1 MEAQSV
7 LDQPRGRSARRFLRH
22 LLEMIVVMMLGMCVL
37 GAAWGAFHQIVF
49 GSAFADA
56 WRDYVGLA
64 AFAMAFNMTV
74 PMVFWM
80 RYRGHSW
87 ERGGEMAIAMNLPLL
102 PLLLLYAL
110 DLIPAQAVL
119 GLQMM
124 LMIPAMVLAMLYRK
138 EEYSARAPE
147 GVAPASQVDRRSA
160 LAAPRRNGSGVESFA
175 LPPLVLVQRHGAASV
190 VPVSCIR
197 KASSTGYAFSG
208 VARSVVIT
216 SCGSRVSR
224 NPITPSA

>member
-7 LDQPRGRSARRFLRH
+7 LDRPQDRRVWRFLRH

-37 GAAWGAFHQIVF
+37 GAAWGAFHQLVF

-74 PMVFWM
+74 PMVLWM

-87 ERGGEMAIAMNLPLL
+87 ERGGEMAAAMNPPLL
-102 PLLLLYAL
+102 PLLLLYSFG
-110 DLIPAQAVL
+110 LIPAQAVL

-138 EEYSARAPE
+138 EEYSATHQTAWHRY
-147 GVAPASQVDRRSA
+147 RKW
-160 LAAPRRNGSGVESFA
+160 FA
-175 LPPLVLVQRHGAASV
+175 GAH
-190 VPVSCIR
+190 
-197 KASSTGYAFSG
+197 
-208 VARSVVIT
+208 
-216 SCGSRVSR
+216 
-224 NPITPSA
+224 